1 MNTPAPRY
9 DAGLLAGRACA
20 NQTIMRPQYTTEVQR
35 VLAFL
40 QEMEESCIA
49 QACRVFLRLLAWGG
63 PRPAH
68 DVFAH
73 IQWPHGL
80 RRSQLGI
87 AVRRLSQFRLI
98 SATGRKRRVGNGT
111 SKWYAPV
118 WRVTDQG
125 WAEVKR

>member
-1 MNTPAPRY
+1 MNYKNDAAPRLGG
-9 DAGLLAGRACA
+9 ASAKE
-20 NQTIMRPQYTTEVQR
+20 TIMRPQYTTEVER
-35 VLAFL
+35 VPAFL

-68 DVFAH
+68 NVFAY
-73 IQWPHGL
+73 IPWPHWL
-80 RRSQLGI
+80 PRSHLGV

-111 SKWYAPV
+111 SNWYAPV
-118 WRVTDQG
+118 WRLTDRG
-125 WAEVKR
+125 WREAKS